1 MEEILSQIVLYLNE
15 INSLLPQEWWYV
27 ILCLLIILLGLKISR
42 RKRQARKVKPSPAAS
57 TESEAEVKTPLTRT
71 TVVDRPGEPA
81 RTDLPSTS
89 ADATSPEP
97 APATDDTLIGEP
109 QEQQSAYPHE
119 QTKKE
124 ALEIVPPPEDE
135 APAEVDADAQTPKSA
150 DDTADVTTESG
161 PAADPGLSP
170 ADLDQ
175 IAPDVAEELAE
186 SVEPISRE
194 AVAEPKP
201 INLFGRLKN
210 GLSKTRKVMTR
221 NIEGLFTGKGPLDDD
236 LLEELEELLITSD
249 IGVQT
254 TMDIVEKIS
263 AKANDIVDAATLK
276 AALKKEIEALMS
288 AQVTEAVSLRIKTVP
303 HVIMVVGVNGVGKTT
318 TIGKLAAHYHDDG
331 HSVLI
336 AAADT
341 FRAAA
346 VEQVS
351 VWADRAKAEI
361 VKHREGADP
370 AAVAFDGVE
379 AAVARKKDIV
389 LIDTAGRLHTR
400 VNLMEE
406 LKKIKRAIAKKLPG
420 APHEILLVLDATTGQ
435 NALSQAKLFNE
446 ALEVTGIALTKLD
459 GTAKGGIVV
468 SICSTLQIPLKHIG
482 VGESIEDLQ
491 RFEPVAFTDAL
502 F

>member
-1 MEEILSQIVLYLNE
+1 MEQILNQIMLYLIKVNG
-15 INSLLPQEWWYV
+15 LLPQQWWYI
-27 ILCLLIILLGLKISR
+27 ILGLLVILLGLRISI
-42 RKRQARKVKPSPAAS
+42 RKRHTRKGRFNTVASAESEATVESSQKAVPLEETPSEPIPESPLSSDGAAGVRELSPAGDSAPQEEPSLEQQPEPPAEPIEEAAQASFPSPA
-57 TESEAEVKTPLTRT
+57 
-71 TVVDRPGEPA
+71 
-81 RTDLPSTS
+81 
-89 ADATSPEP
+89 DATPP
-97 APATDDTLIGEP
+97 APLA
-109 QEQQSAYPHE
+109 
-119 QTKKE
+119 
-124 ALEIVPPPEDE
+124 
-135 APAEVDADAQTPKSA
+135 
-150 DDTADVTTESG
+150 
-161 PAADPGLSP
+161 
-170 ADLDQ
+170 Q
-175 IAPDVAEELAE
+175 IAPQVTEELAE
-186 SVEPISRE
+186 PVKSIESEATAEEKPIS
-194 AVAEPKP
+194 
-201 INLFGRLKN
+201 LFGRLKN
-210 GLSKTRKVMTR
+210 GLSKTRQVLTT
-221 NIEGLFTGKGPLDDD
+221 NIEGLFTGNGQLDDD
-236 LLEELEELLITSD
+236 LLEKLEELLITSD
-249 IGVQT
+249 VGVQT
-254 TMDIVEKIS
+254 TLDIVEKIS
-263 AKANDIVDAATLK
+263 ANGSNISDA
-276 AALKKEIEALMS
+276 AALKVALKNEIEALMS
-288 AQVTEAVSLRIKTVP
+288 NQMTEASPQQKMTTP

-351 VWADRAKAEI
+351 IWAERADAEI

-379 AAVARKKDIV
+379 AAIARKKDIV

-435 NALSQAKLFNE
+435 NALSQAELFHE
-446 ALEVTGIALTKLD
+446 ALDVTGIALTKLD

>member
-1 MEEILSQIVLYLNE
+1 MEEILNQIVLYLIKVNA
-15 INSLLPQEWWYV
+15 LLPQQWWFV
-27 ILCLLIILLGLKISR
+27 LLGLLVILLGLKITMR
-42 RKRQARKVKPSPAAS
+42 RRRTRKAAPKDAVPTDSKETVTSAPTEETPAVQAVDSPPASGGAPAPYETAS
-57 TESEAEVKTPLTRT
+57 TVDTARQEDPPLDKEATPR
-71 TVVDRPGEPA
+71 
-81 RTDLPSTS
+81 
-89 ADATSPEP
+89 PEP
-97 APATDDTLIGEP
+97 VEKTAPDPVSLPAE
-109 QEQQSAYPHE
+109 
-119 QTKKE
+119 E
-124 ALEIVPPPEDE
+124 ALFTEENSFQPPEE
-135 APAEVDADAQTPKSA
+135 AGNLVESTGDSA
-150 DDTADVTTESG
+150 S
-161 PAADPGLSP
+161 AADIAESP

-175 IAPDVAEELAE
+175 IAPEVAEELAE
-186 SVEPISRE
+186 PVEPVERK

-201 INLFGRLKN
+201 ISLFGRLKK
-210 GLSKTRKVMTR
+210 GLSKTRQVLTS
-221 NIEGLFTGKGPLDDD
+221 NIEGLFTGKGALDDD

-263 AKANDIVDAATLK
+263 AKGNDIADA
-276 AALKKEIEALMS
+276 AALKTALKMEIETLIS
-288 AQVTEAVSLRIKTVP
+288 AQATEASSPQITTVP

-351 VWADRAKAEI
+351 VWAERAEAEI

-406 LKKIKRAIAKKLPG
+406 LKKIKRAIGKKLPG

-435 NALSQAKLFNE
+435 NALSQAKLFHE
-446 ALEVTGIALTKLD
+446 ALDVTGIALTKLD

-468 SICSTLQIPLKHIG
+468 SICSTLQIPLKHVG

-491 RFEPVAFTDAL
+491 RFDPVAFTDAL